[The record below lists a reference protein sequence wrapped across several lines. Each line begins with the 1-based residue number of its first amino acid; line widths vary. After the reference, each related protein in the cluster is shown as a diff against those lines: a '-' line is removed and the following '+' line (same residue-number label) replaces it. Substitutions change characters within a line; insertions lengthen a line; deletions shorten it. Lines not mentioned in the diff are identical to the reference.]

1 LLKKIAL
8 ALGALLALLV
18 VVIAMQPSSFAIE
31 RSAEIEAPPEVVYR
45 HIENLRAWEAWNP
58 WQKLDPEMKTS
69 YAGPEAG
76 VGASSSWDGPN
87 AGKGRMTITGV
98 KPGREVEVELEFLAP
113 MAATNRA
120 LFALAPSGTGT
131 RVTWRMEG
139 TNGFAAKAIGLV
151 MDMDQ
156 MVGSEFEKGLA
167 SMKTLAEADARKP
180 AAGFLGSGG

>member
-8 ALGALLALLV
+8 ALGALLALLAAV
-18 VVIAMQPSSFAIE
+18 VAMQPSAFAIE
-31 RSAEIEAPPEVVYR
+31 RSAEIGAPPEVVYR

-58 WQKLDPEMKTS
+58 WAKIDPEMATR

-76 VGASSSWDGPN
+76 LGASSAWDGPN

-98 KPGREVEVELEFLAP
+98 KPGREVEVELEFLEP

-120 LFALAPSGTGT
+120 LFTLAPSGPGT

-139 TNGFAAKAIGLV
+139 HNGFAGKAVALV

-167 SMKTLAEADARKP
+167 SMKTVAESDA
-180 AAGFLGSGG
+180 GTGG